1 MIKNKKDLEFYL
13 AADKFALGIKHNRP
27 RIQDVIW
34 KYQIYLR
41 KSEYYRNQD
50 RRLINRVMSALY
62 KYKKLKLG
70 LLLGFDIGDNVFGAG
85 LKINHFGNL
94 VVSAEA
100 RIGMWCDIHQGVNVG
115 TSNSVNG
122 NILTPTIGNNVW
134 IGPGAKIYGDIQI
147 SNRSVIGANS
157 VVNKSFTENVTLAG
171 VPAVVIK
178 QSGTQDIDVA
188 ASPKRVETF
197 LRKFP
202 EYKKRI

>member
-115 TSNSVNG
+115 TSNSVDG